1 MSLQKKYGI
10 DVLYEDNHL
19 IVLNKG
25 VSDIVQGDQTGDVSL
40 DDKLKGFLKERDAKP
55 GNVFVGIPHRL
66 DRPVSGVMV
75 YTKTGKALSRM
86 TKLFKEKEVEKIYM
100 ALVSEIPDPPAA
112 TLENYLTR
120 NTRQNKSY
128 CHSNPVKDA
137 KHSILHYRYLV
148 STDRYH
154 LLEIRLET
162 GRHHQIRAQLASIG
176 CPIKGDV
183 KYGAKRPNR
192 DGGISL
198 HARRISF
205 VHPVKKQLLEIE
217 APFPSR
223 DIFHL
228 FQEDPGMKF

>member
-10 DVLYEDNHL
+10 EVLYEDNHL
-19 IVLNKG
+19 VVLNKG
-25 VSDIVQGDQTGDVSL
+25 VSDIVQGDQTGDESL
-40 DDKLKGFLKERDAKP
+40 DQKLKGFLKERDAKP

-66 DRPVSGVMV
+66 DRPVSGVVV

-86 TKLFKEKEVEKIYM
+86 TSLFREKEVEKTYL
-100 ALVSEIPDPPAA
+100 AVVGTIPDPTAA
-112 TLENYLTR
+112 TLEHYLTR
-120 NTRQNKSY
+120 NTKQNKSY
-128 CHSNPVKDA
+128 CHPNAVKDA
-137 KHSILHYRYLV
+137 KHAVLHYRYLA
-148 STDRYH
+148 SSDRYH

-162 GRHHQIRAQLASIG
+162 GRHHQIRAQLAAIG

-183 KYGAKRPNR
+183 KYGARRPNR

-205 VHPVKKQLLEIE
+205 LHPVKNSQLDVV
-217 APFPSR
+217 APFPAR

-228 FQEDPGMKF
+228 FGEDQYVRL

>member
-1 MSLQKKYGI
+1 MSLQKKHGI

-25 VSDIVQGDQTGDVSL
+25 VSDIVQGDQTGDISL
-40 DDKLKGFLKERDAKP
+40 DQRLKGFLKERDAKP

-66 DRPVSGVMV
+66 DRPVSGVV
-75 YTKTGKALSRM
+75 
-86 TKLFKEKEVEKIYM
+86 V
-100 ALVSEIPDPPAA
+100 A
-112 TLENYLTR
+112 TLEHYLTR
-120 NTRQNKSY
+120 NTKQNKSY
-128 CHSNPVKDA
+128 CHSNAVKDA
-137 KHSILHYRYLV
+137 KHAVLHYRYLV
-148 STDRYH
+148 SSDRYH

-162 GRHHQIRAQLASIG
+162 GRHHQIRTQLASIG

-198 HARRISF
+198 HARSISF
-205 VHPVKKQLLEIE
+205 IHPVKNTPLEIV

-228 FQEDPGMKF
+228 FGED